1 MASSLDYQIAQTKK
15 ELQLRKLAVK
25 VRSQDVISTTHD
37 KLASPTA
44 LCVAVGAGF
53 LIGEMSDRP
62 KEQTESSGEKKSA
75 TNTVIKVLRLIAG
88 VQSAS
93 SFAKHL

>member
-1 MASSLDYQIAQTKK
+1 MASSLDDQIAQTKK
-15 ELQLRKLAVK
+15 DLQLRKLAIK
-25 VRSQDVISTTHD
+25 ARSQRIISTTHD

-44 LCVAVGAGF
+44 LSVAAGVGF
-53 LIGEMSDRP
+53 FIGELSDRP
-62 KEQTESSGEKKSA
+62 KKQAKSSGEKTSA
-75 TNTVIKVLRLIAG
+75 TNIVIKVLRIVAG

>member
-15 ELQLRKLAVK
+15 DLQLRKLAVK
-25 VRSQDVISTTHD
+25 VRSQSVISTTHD

-44 LCVAVGAGF
+44 LCVAAGAGF
-53 LIGEMSDRP
+53 FIGEMSGRP
-62 KEQTESSGEKKSA
+62 KKQTKSSGEKKSA
-75 TNTVIKVLRLIAG
+75 TDRVIKVLRLIAG

-93 SFAKHL
+93 TFAKHL